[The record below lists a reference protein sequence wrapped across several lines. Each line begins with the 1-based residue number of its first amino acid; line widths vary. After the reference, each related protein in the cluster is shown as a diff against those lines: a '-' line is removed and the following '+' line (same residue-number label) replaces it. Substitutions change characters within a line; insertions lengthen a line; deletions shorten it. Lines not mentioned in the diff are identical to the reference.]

1 MIDFTLDFYKTLI
14 KTVQNNFNDQII
26 TFSDFLSAPGKPERF
41 CIIRHDVDRNHSAA
55 LRMAI
60 YEAELGVQ
68 ASYYFR
74 TKNQRFNENVIRR
87 INDLGH
93 EVGFHYESLASARG
107 NYQNALADFKNC
119 IRDFQNISKIST
131 ISMHGSPLSKYN
143 NLDLWQKFD
152 RMKVFDELGLIGDVV
167 LDIDFSDI
175 AFITD
180 TGRNWQSQKGNL
192 RDKVKSLIAVEL
204 KNSRD
209 LLEFIENPKYGKIVL
224 QIHPERWSD
233 NLLEWTIQLIKD
245 KLANAMKRVL
255 RRINAIQG

>member
-1 MIDFTLDFYKTLI
+1 MIDFTLDFYKILI
-14 KTVQNNFNDQII
+14 KTVQKNFNNKIF
-26 TFSDFLSAPGKPERF
+26 TFSDFLSAPMKPDRF
-41 CIIRHDVDRNHSAA
+41 CIIRHDVDRNNSAA

-60 YEAELGVQ
+60 SEAELGVQ

-74 TKNQRFNENVIRR
+74 AKIQKLNENVIRR

-107 NYQNALADFKNC
+107 NYQYALKDFKKC
-119 IRDFQNISKIST
+119 IRNFQTISKIST

-152 RMKVFDELGLIGDVV
+152 RAKIFNELDLIGDVV

-180 TGRNWQSQKGNL
+180 TGGNWQNQKGNL
-192 RDKVKSLIAVEL
+192 RDKVNSLIAVNL
-204 KNSRD
+204 KNNRD
-209 LLEFIENPKYGKIVL
+209 LLEFIENPKHGKIVL

-233 NLLEWTIQLIKD
+233 NLLEWGIQTIKD
-245 KLANAMKRVL
+245 KLANSIKWILKR
-255 RRINAIQG
+255 IHETSI